1 MVCLFHRS
9 ITLVYNIIDDIILVE
24 PSEQE
29 VATMLDMCIRAFEGG
44 KETQPKSRG
53 FRLCQVSRRPVL

>member
-9 ITLVYNIIDDIILVE
+9 ITLVYDIIDDIILVE
-24 PSEQE
+24 PSEQK
-29 VATMLDMCIRAFEGG
+29 VATMLDVCICEDG

-53 FRLCQVSRRPVL
+53 FHLCQVSRRPVL

>member
-9 ITLVYNIIDDIILVE
+9 ITLVYDIIDDIVLVE

-29 VATMLDMCIRAFEGG
+29 VAITLDVCICAFEDG

-53 FRLCQVSRRPVL
+53 FHLCQVSRRPVL